1 MSDRIAVVAA
11 MVWVVIAMA
20 ACGGSPRYET
30 LRESMTTPDTAAAP
44 SAQDSES
51 APGHID
57 VQQNPEDLVAAPD
70 SCVSTE
76 EIQYWDGFTYLRGR
90 MFTGIACSYYEDGG
104 LHTVTHYENGRRS
117 GKWNVYYPNGVVE
130 KAGITRSGV
139 EDGLYIE
146 NYPNGQRRYEYH
158 YAMGS
163 RTGVWRSWYP
173 DGTRYTERNFRN
185 GMLDGK
191 VLVWDEKGKLA
202 KEYDYVHGQLVN
214 SIMHFKEK

>member
-1 MSDRIAVVAA
+1 MIDRLAFILA
-11 MVWVVIAMA
+11 MAWVVIAFA

-30 LRESMTTPDTAAAP
+30 SQESISTIDTAEAPFPDDRETTPRRLDTP
-44 SAQDSES
+44 MTS
-51 APGHID
+51 
-57 VQQNPEDLVAAPD
+57 EDLVAAPD
-70 SCVSTE
+70 SCVSTQ
-76 EIQYWDGFTYLRGR
+76 EIQFRDGFTYLRGR
-90 MFTGIACSYYEDGG
+90 MFTGVACSYYEDGE

-117 GKWNVYYPNGVVE
+117 GMWSVYYSSGIVE
-130 KAGITRSGV
+130 KTGTTRSGV

-146 NYPNGQRRYEYH
+146 NYIDGQRRYEYH

-191 VLVWDEKGKLA
+191 VLVWDEQGKLA
-202 KEYDYVHGQLVN
+202 KEYDYANGQLVN
-214 SIMHFKEK
+214 SIMHFKEN